1 MAYGDYTARS
11 NNLTRRVTDYGYGF
25 DDIQRAREST
35 GRRSALD
42 RFNVNKRLQDAARAL
57 GGQFNRRG
65 MVDSGLH
72 RRGAER
78 LAGQAE
84 LARYGIAAQTEEAGR
99 QLDRQRQQIEE
110 QFYGG
115 MMSDDIANALRRFGV
130 VSTLGGLV

>member
-1 MAYGDYTARS
+1 MAYGDFTARAGGIGK
-11 NNLTRRVTDYGYGF
+11 RVTNYGYGF
-25 DDIQRAREST
+25 DDISRARE
-35 GRRSALD
+35 GLQRQNAFGK
-42 RFNVNKRLQDAARAL
+42 FNVNKQAQNAARAL

-78 LAGQAE
+78 GAAKAE
-84 LARYGIAAQTEEAGR
+84 LARYGVAAQSEEAGR

-115 MMSDDIANALRRFGV
+115 TMSDQIANALRRFGV
-130 VSTLGGLV
+130 VQSMQGVI

>member
-1 MAYGDYTARS
+1 MAYGDNAARAS
-11 NNLTRRVTDYGYGF
+11 GIGRRVTDYGYGF
-25 DDIQRAREST
+25 DDIQRAREAT
-35 GRRSALD
+35 GRSSALN
-42 RFNVNKRLQDAARAL
+42 RFNVSKQFQDAARSL

-72 RRGAER
+72 ARGRER

-84 LARYGIAAQTEEAGR
+84 LARYGIAAQSEEAGR

-115 MMSDDIANALRRFGV
+115 TMSDQIANALRRFGV
-130 VSTLGGLV
+130 ASTLGGIV

>member
-1 MAYGDYTARS
+1 MAYGDNAARAS
-11 NNLTRRVTDYGYGF
+11 GIGRRVTDYGYGF

-35 GRRSALD
+35 GRSSALN
-42 RFNVNKRLQDAARAL
+42 RFNVSKQFQDAARSL
-57 GGQFNRRG
+57 GGKFNQRG

-72 RRGAER
+72 ARGRER

-84 LARYGIAAQTEEAGR
+84 LARYGIAAQSEEAGR

-115 MMSDDIANALRRFGV
+115 TMSDQIADALRRFGV
-130 VSTLGGLV
+130 ASTLGGIV